1 MVCNY
6 KINEIRINLSMVVPE
21 TLTTYISYL
30 FQNELFEL
38 KCGNKL
44 MLYLFMIF
52 VHIRKC
58 NPSLNCLPVFI
69 CGPFIILWKSRS
81 NYIWFYDSV
90 ITNFRFSFVNFH
102 SFIIIRY
109 CKLFVIMVM
118 QFCNQN
124 LEYKCI
130 ICKTCYLVVSWL
142 FIDYHVLWL
151 WLLI

>member
-44 MLYLFMIF
+44 MLYLFMVF

-58 NPSLNCLPVFI
+58 NPSLNCLP
-69 CGPFIILWKSRS
+69 FIILWKSRS
-81 NYIWFYDSV
+81 NYIWFRECVY
-90 ITNFRFSFVNFH
+90 IHFRFSFVNFH

-109 CKLFVIMVM
+109 FKLFVIMVM

-124 LEYKCI
+124 LEYKSTPA
-130 ICKTCYLVVSWL
+130 KYKYVSARYTKW
-142 FIDYHVLWL
+142 F
-151 WLLI
+151 LLHF